1 MSSPVCFEASCWRHL
16 RLKPWPYATI
26 IRCSYGNMQRW
37 TFSAHTLQRQQS
49 GLGRLVAHWCLT
61 QLCPDGSRSANRPV
75 IRSAQ
80 RNGSLKSNVTLYSTF
95 ALDKKKRKGKFRPA
109 EEESNWSRSE
119 QLHLGSSSEC
129 SALLLLDGSHAADS
143 SSRLSGFKGCI
154 DLSVY
159 SAS

>member
-16 RLKPWPYATI
+16 RLKPWPYAKI

-37 TFSAHTLQRQQS
+37 TFSSHTLQRQES

-95 ALDKKKRKGKFRPA
+95 ALDKKKKKREIPPGGGGIELIEVWTTSFGFKFWVFRPPFA
-109 EEESNWSRSE
+109 GWVSCRWFVKQTFRI
-119 QLHLGSSSEC
+119 QRLHWFVS
-129 SALLLLDGSHAADS
+129 
-143 SSRLSGFKGCI
+143 I
-154 DLSVY
+154 
-159 SAS
+159 